1 MRRLRAFLFRL
12 RGLIYAPARAQS
24 SGDDFSAELASHLAM
39 HVEDGMRAGLSAEEA
54 RRQALIKLGGV
65 EQARQAYRERST
77 LPWVE
82 GQLQDVRYG
91 VRTLRRSPGFA
102 IVAVGTLALGI
113 GACTAVFSL
122 VNAVLLR
129 PLPYGDPRRLVYL
142 FTPNPRFKAPAEI
155 FGPSYGDFYDL
166 KKQSHSFQSMTA
178 FDQKTFNLASQGA
191 VERVGAATVDGDFFQ
206 TLQASPVLGRA
217 IGPDDDQP
225 GRDRVVVIGYS
236 LWQSMFAASADVL
249 HRSLL
254 LDENRYQII
263 GVMPA
268 EFEYPHFSD
277 LPYGQPEIKAT
288 QIWLPLALTPQR
300 KADHDNLN
308 GNAIA
313 RLRPG
318 VSPVQAQAE
327 MSAIM
332 AHLNLL
338 HNAEMRGW
346 GAQVDSFMDNTM
358 GPVRPLLWMLLSAV
372 GLVLLIACGNAAN
385 LLLARAASRMRE
397 LGMRVALGAGRSR
410 IIRQLLTES
419 LLIGL
424 TGGVI
429 GVGLAFV
436 FLRLLPRLDPGN
448 IPRLN
453 EASLDLRVLLF
464 TVIVSV
470 LTSMLAGILPALAVS
485 RVNLTNFLAA
495 GHGRGTAGSHSRVQG
510 ALIVAETALVV
521 VLLSGAGLLIRSYI
535 NVESVDTGFSQST
548 VSMNIA
554 LDSHYRQLP
563 LRQAFFSNLIG
574 KVAALPGIRAV
585 GAVSKLPLSNTEA
598 LTMFWVDG
606 YPNERDQMAEWRFA
620 TPEYFSAMKI
630 PLVGGRFF
638 TNDDRP
644 GNSPVAMVNQSFALK
659 YFADRNPIGGQI
671 GYSQHSRRTVVG
683 VVGDVRH
690 SSLEAVPQPQV
701 YLPFTEG
708 DARGAS
714 IVASST
720 LPPQPVAA
728 AIRATLKTIDPNL
741 AVADVHTMGELESE
755 ASARRRFQTT
765 LLALFAGAALL
776 LALAGIYGLMS
787 YSVSRREREVGIRM
801 ALGAQRADVMLLVI
815 RSAAGLMGL
824 GLAAG
829 LGCAWF
835 TERTIKAFLFEVGA
849 HDPMTLLIVCL
860 LLAVCGLI
868 AAIVPARRAA
878 SVDPMRA
885 LRAE

>member
-1 MRRLRAFLFRL
+1 MRWLRAFLFRL
-12 RGLIYAPARAQS
+12 RGLIYAPARTQS
-24 SGDDFSAELASHLAM
+24 TGDDFAAELESHLAM

-54 RRQALIKLGGV
+54 RRQALIKLGGA
-65 EQARQAYRERST
+65 EQTRQAYRERST

-82 GQLQDVRYG
+82 SLLQDVRYG

-102 IVAVGTLALGI
+102 IVAVATLALGI

-129 PLPYGDPRRLVYL
+129 SLPYGDPQRLVYL

-166 KKQSHSFQSMTA
+166 KKQSHSFQDMTA

-191 VERVGAATVDGDFFQ
+191 VERVGAATVDGDFFR

-225 GRDRVVVIGYS
+225 GHNRVVVIGYS
-236 LWQSMFAASADVL
+236 LWQSMFGASADVL
-249 HRSLL
+249 HRSLQ
-254 LDENRYQII
+254 LDENRYQIV

-268 EFEYPHFSD
+268 EFDYPHFSD
-277 LPYGQPEIKAT
+277 LPYGNPEINAT
-288 QIWLPLALTPQR
+288 QIWVPLALTPQR

-318 VSPVQAQAE
+318 VSPAQAQAE

-332 AHLNLL
+332 AHLDLL

-346 GAQVDSFMDNTM
+346 GAQVDSFMDNAM

-397 LGMRVALGAGRSR
+397 LGVRVALGAGRSR

-424 TGGVI
+424 TGGAI

-495 GHGRGTAGSHSRVQG
+495 GQGRGATGSHSRVQG

-548 VSMNIA
+548 VSMNIV
-554 LDSHYRQLP
+554 LDSHYRQPP

-598 LTMFWVDG
+598 LTMFWVNG
-606 YPNERDQMAEWRFA
+606 YPNEKDQIAEWRFA
-620 TPEYFSAMKI
+620 TPEYFSAMRI

-644 GNSPVAMVNQSFALK
+644 GNSPVAIVNQSFALK
-659 YFADRNPIGGQI
+659 YFAGRNPIGGQI
-671 GYSQHSRRTVVG
+671 GYSEHSPRTVVG

-690 SSLEAVPQPQV
+690 SSLEAPPQPQV

-708 DARGAS
+708 DAWGAS
-714 IVASST
+714 TVASSM
-720 LPPQPVAA
+720 LPPQSVAS
-728 AIRATLKTIDPNL
+728 AIRANLKTIDPNL
-741 AVADVHTMGELESE
+741 AVGDIQTMGDLVSK
-755 ASARRRFQTT
+755 ASAQRRFQTSLLT
-765 LLALFAGAALL
+765 VFAAIAFFLALVGL
-776 LALAGIYGLMS
+776 YGLMA
-787 YSVSRREREVGIRM
+787 YSVSRRTREVGIRM
-801 ALGAQRADVMLLVI
+801 ALGAQRADVALLVL
-815 RSAAGLMGL
+815 RGAAFLLAL
-824 GLAAG
+824 GLALG
-829 LGCAWF
+829 LGCAWIAA
-835 TERTIKAFLFEVGA
+835 RVLHAWLFGVGE
-849 HDPMTLLIVCL
+849 HDPITILTASALLV
-860 LLAVCGLI
+860 VCGLI
-868 AAIVPARRAA
+868 AAYMPARRAA
-878 SVDPMRA
+878 SVDPMQA

>member
-1 MRRLRAFLFRL
+1 MRWLRAFLFRL
-12 RGLIYAPARAQS
+12 RGLIHAPARTQS
-24 SGDDFSAELASHLAM
+24 SGDDFAAELESHLAM

-65 EQARQAYRERST
+65 EQVRQAYRERST

-82 GQLQDVRYG
+82 SLPQDVRYG
-91 VRTLRRSPGFA
+91 VRTLRKSPGFT
-102 IVAVGTLALGI
+102 VTAVLTLALGI

-129 PLPYGDPRRLVYL
+129 SLPYGDPQRLVYL

-166 KKQSHSFQSMTA
+166 KKQSHSFQAMTA

-191 VERVGAATVDGDFFQ
+191 VERVGAATVDGDFFR

-225 GRDRVVVIGYS
+225 GHDRVVVIGYS
-236 LWQSMFAASADVL
+236 LWQSMFGASADVL

-277 LPYGQPEIKAT
+277 LPYGQPEINAT
-288 QIWLPLALTPQR
+288 QIWVPLALTPQR

-313 RLRPG
+313 RLRPE

-332 AHLNLL
+332 AHLDLL

-358 GPVRPLLWMLLSAV
+358 GPARPLLWMLLSAV

-424 TGGVI
+424 TGGAI

-485 RVNLTNFLAA
+485 RVNLANFLAA
-495 GHGRGTAGSHSRVQG
+495 GQGRGATGSHSRVQG

-535 NVESVDTGFSQST
+535 NVVSVDTGFSQST
-548 VSMNIA
+548 VSMNIV
-554 LDSHYRQLP
+554 LDSDYRQPP

-606 YPNERDQMAEWRFA
+606 YPNEKDQMAEWRFA

-644 GNSPVAMVNQSFALK
+644 GNSPVAIVNQSFALK
-659 YFADRNPIGGQI
+659 YFAGRNPIGGQI
-671 GYSQHSRRTVVG
+671 GYSEHSRRTVVG

-690 SSLEAVPQPQV
+690 SSLEAAPQPQV

-708 DARGAS
+708 DARGAT
-714 IVASST
+714 IVVSST
-720 LPPQPVAA
+720 LSPQSVAS
-728 AIRATLKTIDPNL
+728 AIRANLKTIDPNL
-741 AVADVHTMGELESE
+741 AVDDIYTMGDLVSK
-755 ASARRRFQTT
+755 ASAQRRFQTSLLT
-765 LLALFAGAALL
+765 VFAAIAFFLALVGL
-776 LALAGIYGLMS
+776 YGLMA
-787 YSVSRREREVGIRM
+787 YSVSRRTREVGIRM
-801 ALGAQRADVMLLVI
+801 ALGAQRADVALMVL
-815 RSAAGLMGL
+815 RSAAFLLAL
-824 GLAAG
+824 GLALG
-829 LGCAWF
+829 LGCAW
-835 TERTIKAFLFEVGA
+835 
-849 HDPMTLLIVCL
+849 
-860 LLAVCGLI
+860 I
-868 AAIVPARRAA
+868 AARVLHTWLFG
-878 SVDPMRA
+878 V
-885 LRAE
+885 